1 MALAKRGG
9 VHKPI
14 LASLACVSLLIACSA
29 APTSDDSQTEAL
41 HGCHGVAS
49 KSIPSDGVYYLTT
62 FGGPS
67 EPQPLACGGAS
78 QSGSWYYAA
87 SKQRFG
93 CGAHL
98 RVEANGK
105 CVVVQAADYGP
116 DQCVETA
123 AGKPILD
130 ASPLVGKALFGSAD
144 LGWSDR
150 ARVHVTQVSSATPL
164 GLCGNAPPPPQSKD
178 AGVAVS
184 KCATDGDCNPGSDG
198 AGLICVQSACVPG
211 CHHDAQC
218 PGNTSC
224 VSGNCK

>member
-1 MALAKRGG
+1 MNR
-9 VHKPI
+9 I
-14 LASLACVSLLIACSA
+14 LIALGPVAVFVACSST
-29 APTSDDSQTEAL
+29 APVDDQSQTPEAL
-41 HGCHGVAS
+41 HGCHGQAS
-49 KSIPSDGVYYLTT
+49 SSIPSDGNYNLTT

-67 EPQPLACGGAS
+67 EPQPLSCGGAS

-87 SKQRFG
+87 SKQRYG

-98 RVEANGK
+98 KVEANGK

-150 ARVHVTQVSSATPL
+150 AKIHVTQVSSATPL
-164 GLCGNAPPPPQSKD
+164 GVCNGAPPPPPQQND
-178 AGVAVS
+178 AGAPPKKS
-184 KCATDGDCNPGSDG
+184 CSSDGDCNPGSDG
-198 AGLICVQSACVPG
+198 SGLICSQGACVPG
-211 CHHDAQC
+211 CHHDYQC
-218 PGNTSC
+218 PGSTTC
-224 VSGNCK
+224 VSGQCR